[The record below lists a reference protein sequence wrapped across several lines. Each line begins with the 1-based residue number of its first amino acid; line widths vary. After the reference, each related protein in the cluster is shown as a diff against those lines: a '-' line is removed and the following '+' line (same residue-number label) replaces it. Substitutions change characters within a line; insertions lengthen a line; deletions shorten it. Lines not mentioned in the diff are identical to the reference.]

1 MAGSA
6 AEVSHLRMCRA
17 SEDHMGTKLDM
28 LAIGS
33 DKGFAL
39 DVSAGTC
46 EATVTETCSSECV
59 LPAKHDS
66 L

>member
-1 MAGSA
+1 
-6 AEVSHLRMCRA
+6 
-17 SEDHMGTKLDM
+17 MGTKLDM

-46 EATVTETCSSECV
+46 EATVTETSSSECV